1 MIIFGK
7 PIPTHNI
14 LCYVFMLLGVVLI
27 GFGVNKGFIDDT
39 LVGTLSVLTGLAVI
53 WLGWDSRH

>member
-7 PIPTHNI
+7 PIHTHNI
-14 LCYVFMLLGVVLI
+14 ICYVFMLLGVGLI
-27 GFGVNKGFIDDT
+27 YFGVEKGFINDT

-53 WLGWDSRH
+53 WLGWESRY